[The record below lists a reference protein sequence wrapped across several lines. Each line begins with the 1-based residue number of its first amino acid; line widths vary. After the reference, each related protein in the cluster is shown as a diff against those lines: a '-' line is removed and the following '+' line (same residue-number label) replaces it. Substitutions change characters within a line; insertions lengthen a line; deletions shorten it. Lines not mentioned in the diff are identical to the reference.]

1 MLLPADTPIVSL
13 FLFWKG
19 SVITMIVVKN
29 MFRMFSFLACP
40 DWVLLNFFPFFYAM
54 IVYDLTCS
62 CGYQFE
68 GWFQSRN
75 DYEKQLQEEK
85 LNCPL
90 CDSGDVRKILSPVAG
105 RKLSSH
111 AIAPELQQVGVVA
124 GENDS
129 LAAAGEIL
137 EKLQQY
143 VEKNFEDVGAQLTE
157 ETLKMH
163 YGVSELRNVRGVAS
177 EEQEKILK
185 QEGIELLKIPMIVR
199 KEAKKLN

>member
-1 MLLPADTPIVSL
+1 
-13 FLFWKG
+13 
-19 SVITMIVVKN
+19 
-29 MFRMFSFLACP
+29 
-40 DWVLLNFFPFFYAM
+40 M
-54 IVYDLTCS
+54 IVYDLACS
-62 CGYQFE
+62 CGAQFE

-85 LNCPL
+85 LSCPL

-111 AIAPELQQVGVVA
+111 AIAPELQQVGAVA

-129 LAAAGEIL
+129 LAAAGKIL

-143 VEKNFEDVGAQLTE
+143 VEKNFEDIGAQLTE

-185 QEGIELLKIPMIVR
+185 KEGIELLKIPMIVR

>member
-1 MLLPADTPIVSL
+1 M
-13 FLFWKG
+13 
-19 SVITMIVVKN
+19 
-29 MFRMFSFLACP
+29 
-40 DWVLLNFFPFFYAM
+40 
-54 IVYDLTCS
+54 
-62 CGYQFE
+62 
-68 GWFQSRN
+68 
-75 DYEKQLQEEK
+75 
-85 LNCPL
+85 NCPL
-90 CDSGDVRKILSPVAG
+90 CDSGDVHKILSPVAG

-111 AIAPELQQVGVVA
+111 AIAPELQHVGVVA

-129 LAAAGEIL
+129 LAAAEKIL

-143 VEKNFEDVGAQLTE
+143 VEKNFEDVGVQLTE

-185 QEGIELLKIPMIVR
+185 QEGIELLKIPMTVR

>member
-1 MLLPADTPIVSL
+1 
-13 FLFWKG
+13 
-19 SVITMIVVKN
+19 
-29 MFRMFSFLACP
+29 
-40 DWVLLNFFPFFYAM
+40 M
-54 IVYDLTCS
+54 IVYDLACS

-85 LNCPL
+85 LNCPI

-111 AIAPELQQVGVVA
+111 AIAPELQQVGAVA

-129 LAAAGEIL
+129 LAAAEKIL

-143 VEKNFEDVGAQLTE
+143 VEKNFEDVGVQLTE
-157 ETLKMH
+157 ETLRMH

-177 EEQEKILK
+177 EEQEKMLK
-185 QEGIELLKIPMIVR
+185 QEGIELLKIPMTVR

>member
-1 MLLPADTPIVSL
+1 MT
-13 FLFWKG
+13 
-19 SVITMIVVKN
+19 
-29 MFRMFSFLACP
+29 
-40 DWVLLNFFPFFYAM
+40 
-54 IVYDLTCS
+54 
-62 CGYQFE
+62 
-68 GWFQSRN
+68 
-75 DYEKQLQEEK
+75 
-85 LNCPL
+85 CPL

-111 AIAPELQQVGVVA
+111 AIAPELQQVGVAV

-129 LAAAGEIL
+129 LAAAAGEIL

-143 VEKNFEDVGAQLTE
+143 VEKNFEDVGVQLTE

-185 QEGIELLKIPMIVR
+185 QEGIELLKIPMTVR